1 MEQQEH
7 RMKKTMM
14 MYFWRVQQSQAVI
27 SIVFWGLTITGIFY
41 PFVREKFDNFL
52 LPKEWVFVGMMIMF
66 SIVMVGVILFGI
78 IYDKFKFWK
87 EQQIV
92 IAERNPYASW
102 KLMPLHMGWMY
113 LWVETA
119 KALPNRTPELE
130 DAIRFSEAWIARCKE
145 IDPWTADMTTV
156 IREFALKGDTTAIK
170 QMTEA
175 SANE

>member
-1 MEQQEH
+1 
-7 RMKKTMM
+7 
-14 MYFWRVQQSQAVI
+14 
-27 SIVFWGLTITGIFY
+27 
-41 PFVREKFDNFL
+41 
-52 LPKEWVFVGMMIMF
+52 
-66 SIVMVGVILFGI
+66 
-78 IYDKFKFWK
+78 
-87 EQQIV
+87 
-92 IAERNPYASW
+92 
-102 KLMPLHMGWMY
+102 MGWMY